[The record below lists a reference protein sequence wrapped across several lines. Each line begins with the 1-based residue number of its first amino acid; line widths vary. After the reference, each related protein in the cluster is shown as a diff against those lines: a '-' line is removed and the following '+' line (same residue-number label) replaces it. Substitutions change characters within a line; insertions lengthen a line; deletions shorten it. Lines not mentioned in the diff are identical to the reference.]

1 MRSIWKGSLAF
12 GLVNVP
18 VKVYSATE
26 SHDIKFHQVHAK
38 DGGRIKYQRVCTE
51 CGEIVPYQEI
61 DKAYDSDD
69 GERVVL
75 TDEDFEKLPA
85 AEKHEI
91 PVLQFVPTEQ
101 IDPILFEKSYYLE
114 PDSSSPKAYGLLA
127 ATLEQSD
134 RTALV
139 HFTLRQRTRLAA
151 LRTRDGLLIL
161 QTLLWPDEV
170 RAAEFE
176 SLDEI
181 EKPKQRELAM
191 AETLVES
198 MSDDFDPTEFTDEYQ
213 VELRTLID
221 EAIARGGEK
230 VFQVAEPDTGEE
242 DAEVLD
248 LVAALQRSVD
258 AAGKKVPAGS
268 GARAKKDSDE
278 DDSGEDEPRKAPA
291 KKTASKS
298 SARRST
304 AEKTPAKK
312 STAKKTASKSTTA
325 RKTPAKKTAKKTA
338 AKKTPDERKGA

>member
-26 SHDIKFHQVHAK
+26 SHDIKFHQVHAE

-51 CGEIVPYQEI
+51 CGEVVPYQEI
-61 DKAYDSDD
+61 DKAYDSED

-75 TDEDFEKLPA
+75 TDEDFGKLPA

-91 PVLQFVPTEQ
+91 PVLQFVPTDQ
-101 IDPILFEKSYYLE
+101 IDPIMFEKSYYLE

-151 LRTRDGLLIL
+151 LRTRDGLLVL

-170 RAAEFE
+170 RAAEFP
-176 SLDEI
+176 SLDKI
-181 EKPKQRELAM
+181 EQPKPKELAM

-213 VELRTLID
+213 MELRALID
-221 EAIARGGEK
+221 DALARGGEK
-230 VFQVAEPDTGEE
+230 VFQVAEPDTEGE

-258 AAGKKVPAGS
+258 AAGDKGS
-268 GARAKKDSDE
+268 SRSSKSRADKDEDENSDE
-278 DDSGEDEPRKAPA
+278 E
-291 KKTASKS
+291 
-298 SARRST
+298 
-304 AEKTPAKK
+304 KK
-312 STAKKTASKSTTA
+312 STAKKSPARKSTA
-325 RKTPAKKTAKKTA
+325 KSAAKKTPAKKTAAKTAAKKTA
-338 AKKTPDERKGA
+338 AKKTSGAKNAPQRKRA